1 LTNFI
6 EDARDAVWRDHHDRD
21 LAPCDL
27 AGHFMTVIYNM
38 HEMHVPD
45 FEFTEIRL
53 IAELLERRKLSA
65 AAARLGL
72 SQSAASHALA
82 RLRKRFG
89 DPLFTR
95 SAGDFQPTPYGERLG
110 IAAREAL
117 EVLVAGVAS
126 NRPFDP
132 CTTTRR
138 FTLYAN
144 DVGQM
149 VLLPRL
155 LAFLKKEAPGAT
167 LRTSPIPLENP
178 GAAMVSGDV
187 DAAAGFFDNLTTGF
201 RQSLLFRERYVCA
214 VRANHPKFRT
224 GMTLE
229 AFKTNAMAD
238 ATGMA
243 HAVIDRFLAKQRIQR
258 NVVLRVPGFH
268 VLPMIIA
275 NSDLL
280 AVIPGRLAEAFV
292 SHVPIKV
299 LPLPISVP
307 PFDIRIYWHERYHHD
322 SALCWFR
329 TAFIKLFRVK

>member
-1 LTNFI
+1 
-6 EDARDAVWRDHHDRD
+6 
-21 LAPCDL
+21 
-27 AGHFMTVIYNM
+27 M
-38 HEMHVPD
+38 HAMHVPD
-45 FEFTEIRL
+45 FEFSEIRL
-53 IAELLERRKLSA
+53 IAELLELRKLSA

-82 RLRKRFG
+82 RLRTRFG

-95 SAGDFQPTPYGERLG
+95 SAGGFQPTPYGERLG
-110 IAAREAL
+110 TAAREAL
-117 EVLVAGVAS
+117 DALIAGIGS

-132 CTTTRR
+132 RTTTRR

-149 VLLPRL
+149 VFLPRL

-167 LRTSPIPLENP
+167 VRTSPIPLENP
-178 GAAMVSGDV
+178 GSALASGDV
-187 DAAAGFFDNLTTGF
+187 DAATGFFDNLTTGF
-201 RQSLLFRERYVCA
+201 RQSLLFRERYVCV
-214 VRANHPKFRT
+214 VRVNHPKFRN

-229 AFKTNAMAD
+229 AFKSSEHAMAD

-243 HAVIDRFLAKQRIQR
+243 HAVIDRFLAKQRVQR
-258 NVVLRVPGFH
+258 NVALRVPGFH

-280 AVIPGRLAEAFV
+280 AVIPSRLAEAFV

-299 LPLPISVP
+299 LPLPISIP

-322 SALCWFR
+322 PALCWFR
-329 TAFIKLFRVK
+329 TAFVKLFRDR

>member
-1 LTNFI
+1 LDDHDVRNF
-6 EDARDAVWRDHHDRD
+6 WRF
-21 LAPCDL
+21 AL
-27 AGHFMTVIYNM
+27 AGHSITVIYNM
-38 HEMHVPD
+38 HTMHVPD

-53 IAELLERRKLSA
+53 IAELLELRKLSA

-82 RLRKRFG
+82 RLRTRFG

-95 SAGDFQPTPYGERLG
+95 TSGGFQPTPYGERLG
-110 IAAREAL
+110 NAAREAL
-117 EVLVAGVAS
+117 EILVAGVAS
-126 NRPFDP
+126 NQPFDP
-132 CTTTRR
+132 RTTTRR

-149 VLLPRL
+149 VLLPAL
-155 LAFLKKEAPGAT
+155 IAFLKKEAPNAT
-167 LRTSPIPLENP
+167 VRTSPIPLENP

-187 DAAAGFFDNLTTGF
+187 DVAAGFFDNLTTGF
-201 RQSLLFRERYVCA
+201 RQSLLVCA
-214 VRANHPKFRT
+214 VRANHPKFRS

-229 AFKTNAMAD
+229 AFKSSEHAMAD

-243 HAVIDRFLAKQRIQR
+243 HAVIDRFLAKQRVQR
-258 NVVLRVPGFH
+258 NVALRVPGFH

-280 AVIPGRLAEAFV
+280 AVIPSRLAQAFV

-299 LPLPISVP
+299 LPLPISIP
-307 PFDIRIYWHERYHHD
+307 PFDIRIYWHERYDHD
-322 SALCWFR
+322 PALCWFR
-329 TAFIKLFRVK
+329 TAFVKLFRAR

>member
-1 LTNFI
+1 
-6 EDARDAVWRDHHDRD
+6 
-21 LAPCDL
+21 
-27 AGHFMTVIYNM
+27 MTVIYNM
-38 HEMHVPD
+38 HAMHVPD
-45 FEFTEIRL
+45 FEFSEIRL
-53 IAELLERRKLSA
+53 IAELLELRKLSA
-65 AAARLGL
+65 AAARLDL

-82 RLRKRFG
+82 RLRTRFG

-95 SAGDFQPTPYGERLG
+95 SAGGFQPTPYGERLG

-117 EVLVAGVAS
+117 DVLIAGIES

-132 CTTTRR
+132 RATTRR

-149 VLLPRL
+149 VFLPRL

-167 LRTSPIPLENP
+167 VRTSPIPLENP
-178 GAAMVSGDV
+178 GAALVSGDV

-201 RQSLLFRERYVCA
+201 RQSLLFRERYVCV

-229 AFKTNAMAD
+229 AFKSSEHAMAD

-243 HAVIDRFLAKQRIQR
+243 HAVIDRFLAKQRVQR
-258 NVVLRVPGFH
+258 NVALRVPGFH

-299 LPLPISVP
+299 LPLPISIP
-307 PFDIRIYWHERYHHD
+307 PFGIRIYWHERYQHD
-322 SALCWFR
+322 PALCWFR
-329 TAFIKLFRVK
+329 TSFIKLFRAR

>member
-1 LTNFI
+1 
-6 EDARDAVWRDHHDRD
+6 
-21 LAPCDL
+21 
-27 AGHFMTVIYNM
+27 MTVIYNM
-38 HEMHVPD
+38 HAMHVPD
-45 FEFTEIRL
+45 FEFSEIRL
-53 IAELLERRKLSA
+53 IAELLELRKLSA
-65 AAARLGL
+65 AATRLGL

-82 RLRKRFG
+82 RLRTRFG

-95 SAGDFQPTPYGERLG
+95 SMGGFQPTPYGERLG
-110 IAAREAL
+110 TAAREAL
-117 EVLVAGVAS
+117 DVLIAGIES

-132 CTTTRR
+132 RTTTRR

-149 VLLPRL
+149 VFLPKL
-155 LAFLKKEAPGAT
+155 LAFLKKEAPGVT
-167 LRTSPIPLENP
+167 VRTSPIPLENP
-178 GAAMVSGDV
+178 GAALVSGEV

-229 AFKTNAMAD
+229 AFKSSEHAMAD

-243 HAVIDRFLAKQRIQR
+243 HAVIDRFLARQRVQR

-275 NSDLL
+275 SSDLL
-280 AVIPGRLAEAFV
+280 AVIPNRLAEAFV

-299 LPLPISVP
+299 LPLPISIP

-322 SALCWFR
+322 PALRWFR
-329 TAFIKLFRVK
+329 TAFVKVFRAK

>member
-1 LTNFI
+1 
-6 EDARDAVWRDHHDRD
+6 
-21 LAPCDL
+21 
-27 AGHFMTVIYNM
+27 M
-38 HEMHVPD
+38 HLMHVPD

-82 RLRKRFG
+82 RLRARFK

-95 SAGDFQPTPYGERLG
+95 SSGGFQPTPYGERLG
-110 IAAREAL
+110 NAAREAL
-117 EVLVAGVAS
+117 ELLVAGVAS
-126 NRPFDP
+126 NPPFDP
-132 CTTTRR
+132 RTTTRR

-149 VLLPRL
+149 VFLPTL
-155 LAFLKKEAPGAT
+155 IAFLKKEAPNAT
-167 LRTSPIPLENP
+167 VRTSPIPLENP
-178 GAAMVSGDV
+178 GAAIVSGDV
-187 DAAAGFFDNLTTGF
+187 DVAAGFFDNLTTGF

-214 VRANHPKFRT
+214 VRANHPKFRS

-229 AFKTNAMAD
+229 AFKTSEHAMAD

-243 HAVIDRFLAKQRIQR
+243 HAVIDRFLAKQRVQR
-258 NVVLRVPGFH
+258 NVALRVPGFH

-280 AVIPGRLAEAFV
+280 AVIPNRLAQAFV

-299 LPLPISVP
+299 LPLPISIP

-322 SALCWFR
+322 PALCWFR
-329 TAFIKLFRVK
+329 TAFVKLFRAR

>member
-1 LTNFI
+1 
-6 EDARDAVWRDHHDRD
+6 
-21 LAPCDL
+21 
-27 AGHFMTVIYNM
+27 M
-38 HEMHVPD
+38 HAMHIPD

-53 IAELLERRKLSA
+53 IAELLQLRKLSA
-65 AAARLGL
+65 AAAQVGL

-82 RLRKRFG
+82 RLRKRVG

-95 SAGDFQPTPYGERLG
+95 TAGAFQPTPYGERLG

-117 EVLVAGVAS
+117 DVLIAGSAS

-132 CTTTRR
+132 RTTTRR

-144 DVGQM
+144 DVGQT

-167 LRTSPIPLENP
+167 VRASPIPLENP
-178 GAAMVSGDV
+178 GAALVSGDV
-187 DAAAGFFDNLTTGF
+187 DAAVGFFDNLTTGF
-201 RQSLLFRERYVCA
+201 RQSLLFRERYVCVA
-214 VRANHPKFRT
+214 RANHPKFRT

-229 AFKTNAMAD
+229 AFKSSEHAMAD

-243 HAVIDRFLAKQRIQR
+243 HAAIDRFLAKQRVQR
-258 NVVLRVPGFH
+258 NVALRVPGFH

-275 NSDLL
+275 SSDLL
-280 AVIPGRLAEAFV
+280 AVIPSRLAEAFV

-299 LPLPISVP
+299 LPLPISIP

-322 SALCWFR
+322 PALRWFR
-329 TAFIKLFRVK
+329 TEFVKLFRTK